1 MIKCN
6 IDAAVFGPQR
16 RFGVSL
22 CLRDDNGVFMS
33 AKSASVE
40 AKDQGFKQ
48 FAFEKDCKSVAD
60 GVNSKCTAVSVRC
73 YTSNLQIQTQ
83 YF

>member
-40 AKDQGFKQ
+40 AKD
-48 FAFEKDCKSVAD
+48 
-60 GVNSKCTAVSVRC
+60 
-73 YTSNLQIQTQ
+73 
-83 YF
+83 